1 MIVRTMMGNM
11 YFTLWDGSKKPVS
24 TGLSFVKASW
34 ELTRGS
40 VAQIICLLI
49 PAILIISTI
58 TYGLERIHIERD
70 IASIVERTNAELS
83 LPSTKYKSDHE
94 YVNLVLAP

>member
-11 YFTLWDGSKKPVS
+11 YFTLWDGSKKPTS

-40 VAQIICLLI
+40 VARIIFLLI
-49 PAILIISTI
+49 PAIIVTSIM

-70 IASIVERTNAELS
+70 IANIVERTNKELAIT
-83 LPSTKYKSDHE
+83 PPKYKSDHE